1 MGNKI
6 DGRMHFIAKN
16 NMNYTRNLSC
26 KRSWK
31 DFEFNDLFIKTHF
44 FSFSQHKLL
53 IFFLKCNKIPNANNL
68 NSDFHHYHFKNASPF
83 SYAISRFTFHISH
96 IFSSLQIKSNN
107 LSIRS
112 AFCMRADTPIRY
124 NIVRFL
130 PIFTTICFLFYFK
143 YFALISFYSYRKP
156 FAECSYS
163 ILFVSFSKLVV
174 NRFVTEW
181 AHSQYTDTHR
191 KVKCDN

>member
-31 DFEFNDLFIKTHF
+31 DFEFNDLFTKTHF

-96 IFSSLQIKSNN
+96 IFSSLLFKSNQIIYRFVVHFAWEPIHRYATISLDSYQFLPPFAFSSTSN
-107 LSIRS
+107 TLHWFRSIPTVS
-112 AFCMRADTPIRY
+112 LLPNALIAFCLF
-124 NIVRFL
+124 RF
-130 PIFTTICFLFYFK
+130 P
-143 YFALISFYSYRKP
+143 
-156 FAECSYS
+156 
-163 ILFVSFSKLVV
+163 
-174 NRFVTEW
+174 NW
-181 AHSQYTDTHR
+181 
-191 KVKCDN
+191 